1 VQSVQRLARTRR
13 FGVRSP
19 VEGNFSVLFT
29 CPDRSWGTPSPLFNL
44 CWKFFLRLKRPRL
57 DIELP
62 HHLEPRVSIGRTIPL
77 LSSLR
82 LVCLYTWGAQVFQI
96 HRRHLKIPE
105 ARYLSRSKVH
115 TEDPQTLWANEKV
128 CPTVKLAPALC
139 TSLLT
144 TKTSE
149 FNPVCPEEVLNGCQC
164 TEATRNIAYV
174 HYHTVDSVQPTGTSM
189 MGQSLLWP
197 PF

>member
-1 VQSVQRLARTRR
+1 MANKQISMKRYVRNRIFRHKHCCEWREQQAVYYLKLGGIVQSVQRLARTRR

-29 CPDRSWGTPSPLFNL
+29 CPDRSGGTPSPLFNL

-115 TEDPQTLWANEKV
+115 TEDPQTL
-128 CPTVKLAPALC
+128 
-139 TSLLT
+139 
-144 TKTSE
+144 
-149 FNPVCPEEVLNGCQC
+149 
-164 TEATRNIAYV
+164 
-174 HYHTVDSVQPTGTSM
+174 
-189 MGQSLLWP
+189 
-197 PF
+197 